1 MSSKLSR
8 RRLGV
13 LAGAAALSFATLC
26 TVSAQTQTQTQAPIV
41 IPVLA
46 GITGPGSSF
55 GEANIVSVKLAVA
68 SLNAEGGIMGHPVQ
82 VDVQDTQSQPAQ
94 AAALVH
100 RDAATYL
107 AAIGPNLSNDAKA
120 AFPVAV
126 QEKFPMISGGVAD
139 GRVVAGN
146 RPWTFST
153 LVPAQLLGEDATTT
167 WVKRTHVKS
176 VVFIVNNQ
184 DDASTS
190 QAALIQSTLEKAGVK
205 VLKNITISSNQPDFS
220 AEVAVVKSAAPDGI
234 VLGNLPLGAA
244 SVVKALTAA
253 NVNLPVMMTLSS
265 FAPDFLTVA
274 GKDAKN
280 VFTFTEFWSGLPD
293 PAVQKFYAAYMK
305 ESDGK
310 IQPSLSA
317 ASAYEAVRLLAQ
329 AMTKAKVTGLDA
341 KDLPAQREALIAAVQ
356 NTKNFHG
363 VLSTYNISPEGY
375 RTGTGVYLQI
385 TDGRVSQVK

>member
-1 MSSKLSR
+1 MTSKVY
-8 RRLGV
+8 RLRF
-13 LAGAAALSFATLC
+13 GALAALAALGYAGLS
-26 TVSAQTQTQTQAPIV
+26 TVPGASQTPAPIV
-41 IPVLA
+41 IPVLSA
-46 GITGPGSSF
+46 VTGPGSSF
-55 GEANIVSVKLAVA
+55 GEANVVSVKLAVA
-68 SLNAEGGIMGHPVQ
+68 SINAEGGILGHQVQ
-82 VDVQDTQSQPAQ
+82 LDIQDTQTQPTQ

-126 QEKFPMISGGVAD
+126 QEKFPMVSGGVAD
-139 GRVVAGN
+139 GKVVAAN

-153 LVPAQLLGEDATTT
+153 LIPAQLLGEDATKT
-167 WVKRTHVKS
+167 WLKRTNVKT

-190 QAALIQSTLEKAGVK
+190 QATLIQATLEKAGVK
-205 VLKNITISSNQPDFS
+205 VLKNITVASNQPDFS
-220 AEVAVVKSAAPDGI
+220 AEVAVVKSLAPDG
-234 VLGNLPLGAA
+234 VVVGNLPLGAA
-244 SVVKALTAA
+244 SVVKALTA
-253 NVNLPVMMTLSS
+253 NGVNAPVMMTLSS

-274 GKDAKN
+274 GRDAKN

-293 PAVQKFYAAYMK
+293 PAVQKFYAAYEK
-305 ESDGK
+305 ESQGK

-329 AMTKAKVTGLDA
+329 AMTKAKVTGLDSN
-341 KDLPAQREALIAAVQ
+341 DFPAQRQALLAVLS
-356 NTKNFHG
+356 NTKDFHG
-363 VLSTYNISPEGY
+363 VLGNYSIGPDGY

-385 TDGRVSQVK
+385 TDGRVAQVK